1 VARILRIFRAYGFKT
16 EVIAASIRNSRQV
29 REVAELGVHI
39 ATVPFNVLKDMI
51 KHYKTAEGIRRF
63 MDDIVP
69 QYRELFMK
77 K

>member
-1 VARILRIFRAYGFKT
+1 
-16 EVIAASIRNSRQV
+16 
-29 REVAELGVHI
+29 
-39 ATVPFNVLKDMI
+39 MI
-51 KHYKTAEGIRRF
+51 KHYKTAEGMRRF